1 MSDESTKVK
10 KSILKKWWVWLSA
23 VVVIIIIIASTGK
36 DEKNSSSAESKDA
49 VEDTKQSSEVEQED
63 LKLLDWDV
71 VSGEYSSKIVG
82 KVKNNTDEEF
92 SYVQITFNLY
102 DESGAL
108 VGSAMANVNNLEANG
123 VWKFEAAALE
133 KFKTAKFK
141 EITKF

>member
-10 KSILKKWWVWLSA
+10 KSILKKWWVWLLA

-63 LKLLDWDV
+63 LKLLDWEV
-71 VSGEYSSKIVG
+71 ISGEYSSKIVG

-102 DESGAL
+102 DESG
-108 VGSAMANVNNLEANG
+108 
-123 VWKFEAAALE
+123 
-133 KFKTAKFK
+133 
-141 EITKF
+141 